1 MRDTYKEDKGAS
13 LKSYMAKVLRHRLQ
27 DILDEQLSNKRKSDH
42 LAVFLDEHL
51 NEEGMSL
58 KESISVNSDALQMD
72 ISLRIDLEKALSR
85 LTPVQRRLCELLR
98 QGYSVKE
105 IAEILNKPR
114 ATIYEEMKRIRE
126 VFANEGLEEY
136 LD

>member
-1 MRDTYKEDKGAS
+1 VRDTYKEDKGAS